1 MKKFILLLLLCT
13 PLYANIPALSGRI
26 VDNANIIDAETEAT
40 LTESLAEFENSTGIQ
55 IAVLTVASLGNYAT
69 IEEFAQEVFDE
80 WKLGQAKQDNG
91 LLLCV
96 SFAEKKIRLQTGYGL
111 EGTLTDTKCGI
122 IIRRAIAPF
131 FKEENYSEGIANGI
145 DIIIRYLKGDEEIKK
160 TIDSGKG
167 SSKAPLIPFVM
178 WFIFIAIVIT
188 SNIRARKN
196 GHIYPGTGSGGPFDG
211 HHRRGGGF
219 GGGFGGGGGF
229 SGGGGRSGG
238 GGVTGG
244 W

>member
-13 PLYANIPALSGRI
+13 PLYADIPALSGRI
-26 VDNANIIDAETEAT
+26 VDNANIIDAKTEAE
-40 LTESLAEFENSTGIQ
+40 LTDRMEDLENSTGIQ
-55 IAVLTVASLGNYAT
+55 LGVLTVASLGNYAT
-69 IEEFAQEVFDE
+69 IEEFAQEVFDK
-80 WKLGQAKQDNG
+80 WKLGQAKKDNG

-122 IIRRAIAPF
+122 IIDSFILPD
-131 FKEENYSEGIANGI
+131 FKEGNYSEGIKKGI
-145 DIIIRYLKGDEEIKK
+145 ESITGYLNGDETITKK
-160 TIDSGKG
+160 LDARK
-167 SSKAPLIPFVM
+167 SSKAPLIPFVI
-178 WFIFIAIVIT
+178 WFIFIAIVIV
-188 SNIRARKN
+188 SNIPARKN

-238 GGVTGG
+238 GGASRG

>member
-1 MKKFILLLLLCT
+1 MKKFILLLLLCS

-26 VDNANIIDAETEAT
+26 VDNANIIDAETEAR
-40 LTESLAEFENSTGIQ
+40 LTNSMEALENSTGIQ
-55 IAVLTVASLGNYAT
+55 IAVLTVASLGSYAT
-69 IEEFAQEVFDE
+69 IEEFAQEVFEE
-80 WKLGQAKQDNG
+80 WKLGQKKQDNG

-122 IIRRAIAPF
+122 IIRNFIVPF
-131 FKEENYSEGIANGI
+131 FKEENYSEGIKNGI
-145 DIIIRYLKGDEEIKK
+145 DSIIGYLNGDETITKK
-160 TIDSGKG
+160 VDAQK
-167 SSKAPLIPFVM
+167 SSKAPLIPFAM
-178 WFIFIAIVIT
+178 WFFFVAIVII
-188 SNIRARKN
+188 SNIHARKT
-196 GHIYPGTGSGGPFDG
+196 GHIHTGTGFGGPFDD

-238 GGVTGG
+238 GGASGG

>member
-1 MKKFILLLLLCT
+1 MKKLILLLLLCT

-26 VDNANIIDAETEAT
+26 IDNANIIDAETEAT

-96 SFAEKKIRLQTGYGL
+96 SFAEKKIRIQTGYGL

-131 FKEENYSEGIANGI
+131 FKEENYSEGITNGI
-145 DIIIRYLKGDEEIKK
+145 DIIIRYLKGDEEIRK
-160 TIDSGKG
+160 TIDSEKG
-167 SSKAPLIPFVM
+167 GSKAPLIPFVM
-178 WFIFIAIVIT
+178 WFIFIAIVII

-238 GGVTGG
+238 GGATGG

>member
-26 VDNANIIDAETEAT
+26 VDNANIIDAKTEAE
-40 LTESLAEFENSTGIQ
+40 LTDRMEDLENSTGIQ
-55 IAVLTVASLGNYAT
+55 IAVLTVASLGNYAS
-69 IEEFAQEVFDE
+69 IEDFAQEVFE
-80 WKLGQAKQDNG
+80 KWELGQAKKDNG

-122 IIRRAIAPF
+122 ILDAFILPD
-131 FKEENYSEGIANGI
+131 FKEGNYSEGIKKGI
-145 DIIIRYLKGDEEIKK
+145 ESIIGYLNGDE
-160 TIDSGKG
+160 TITKRVDAQK
-167 SSKAPLIPFVM
+167 SSKAPLIPFAM
-178 WFIFIAIVIT
+178 WFIFVAIVII
-188 SNIRARKN
+188 SNIHARKT
-196 GHIYPGTGSGGPFDG
+196 GHIHTGTSFGGPFDD

-219 GGGFGGGGGF
+219 GDGFGGSGGF
-229 SGGGGRSGG
+229 HGGGGRSGG
-238 GGVTGG
+238 GGASRG